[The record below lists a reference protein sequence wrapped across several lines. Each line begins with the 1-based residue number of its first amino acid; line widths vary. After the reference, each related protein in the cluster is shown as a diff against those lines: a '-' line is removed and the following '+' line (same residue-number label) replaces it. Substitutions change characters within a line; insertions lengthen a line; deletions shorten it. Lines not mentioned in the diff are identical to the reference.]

1 MKKGYLIILGII
13 LLLGFYGCS
22 KYNGLVKG
30 NLEVDRA
37 WGDVQTQYQRRAD
50 LIPSLVA
57 TVKKAAENEKD
68 ILTNVTNA
76 RAGIP
81 NLEKEAADIKEAAGK
96 AQTPADLDAV
106 GARINT
112 AIKITME
119 AYPTIRSTEA
129 FVGLQSQ
136 LEGTE
141 NRIQTSR
148 SDYNTAIKN
157 YNVSAQTFPGN
168 IFAGMFGFKA
178 RDGFAA
184 TAGSENAPDVDK
196 LFDK

>member
-1 MKKGYLIILGII
+1 MKKGLLIVLGVIV
-13 LLLGFYGCS
+13 LLGFFSCG

-30 NLEVDRA
+30 DEEVNRA

-50 LIPSLVA
+50 LIPSLIA

-81 NLEKEAADIKEAAGK
+81 NLEKEASDIKTAATNAK
-96 AQTPADLDAV
+96 TPADLDAV

-119 AYPTIRSTEA
+119 AYPTIMSTQA
-129 FVGLQSQ
+129 FLGLQSQ

-148 SDYNTAIKN
+148 SDYNTAVKN
-157 YNVSAQTFPGN
+157 FNVSARTFPGN
-168 IFAGMFGFKA
+168 IFAGMFGFKSKEE
-178 RDGFAA
+178 FKAA
-184 TAGSENAPDVDK
+184 EGSDKAPEVDK

>member
-1 MKKGYLIILGII
+1 MKKGYLIILGVIV
-13 LLLGFYGCS
+13 LLAFFGCS
-22 KYNGLVKG
+22 KYNSLV
-30 NLEVDRA
+30 NVDEDVKKA

-50 LIPSLVA
+50 LIPSLIA

-81 NLEKEAADIKEAAGK
+81 NLEKEAADIKNAASS
-96 AQTPADLDAV
+96 AQTPQDLDAV
-106 GARINT
+106 GQRINT

-129 FVGLQSQ
+129 FLGLQSQ

-141 NRIQTSR
+141 NRIQVAR
-148 SDYNTAIKN
+148 SDYNAVVATYNKN
-157 YNVSAQTFPGN
+157 ARTFPGN
-168 IFAGMFGFKA
+168 IFAGMFGFKVK
-178 RDGFAA
+178 DEFKAA
-184 TAGSENAPDVDK
+184 EGSDKAPDAEA

>member
-1 MKKGYLIILGII
+1 MKKGLLIVLGIV
-13 LLLGFYGCS
+13 LLLGFVGCS

-30 NLEVDRA
+30 DEDVKKA

-50 LIPSLVA
+50 LLPSLIA

-81 NLEKEAADIKEAAGK
+81 NLEKEASDIKDAASK
-96 AQTPADLDAV
+96 AQTPADLNAV
-106 GARINT
+106 GDRINT

-129 FVGLQSQ
+129 FLGLQSQ

-148 SDYNTAIKN
+148 SDYNAAVRN
-157 YNVSAQTFPGN
+157 FNVGARTFPGN

-178 RDGFAA
+178 KDEFKA
-184 TAGSENAPDVDK
+184 TEGSDKAPDVEK